1 MKEVEVKLLGP
12 IIQLVGKKRV
22 SVKAETIEDILK
34 SEELRQY
41 LYRNNELNPFVRIYV
56 NGKDIRFLGLDYKI
70 REGNEILIL
79 SAVGGGSST
88 IRR

>member
-12 IIQLVGKKRV
+12 ISQLIGKKRV

>member
-12 IIQLVGKKRV
+12 IFQLVGKKRV
-22 SVKAETIEDILK
+22 SVKAETIEDILE

-41 LYRNNELNPFVRIYV
+41 LHRDNELNPFVRIYV
-56 NGKDIRFLGLDYKI
+56 NGKDVRLLGLNYKI
-70 REGNEILIL
+70 REGDEILIL

-88 IRR
+88 TRR